1 MNTEMNTA
9 GTSHPPLETTAGP
22 HVFQPGLST
31 RGMMFDVL
39 IGLLPVVV
47 AAVTFYRGAAI
58 RQLLLCLVSAW
69 LTEAVVCRLRQR
81 PLTLADGSA
90 TITAVIL
97 ALSLPPLLPWSA
109 TVAGTVIAIGLGKQ
123 AFGGLGHNRFNPA
136 MVGRA
141 FLMLSLPIEMTSWSE
156 PYTVHATTQATPLAA
171 SKFEG
176 VSTPLPSLF
185 VGEVSGSLG
194 ETSALAILTGGAW
207 LLLRRAADWR
217 LTTGMLAGVAA
228 GALLQVLIAD
238 PARSPGVLHHL
249 GAGSVMFAAFFI
261 VTDPV
266 TSPLTARG
274 RWAFGIFT
282 GLLTMI
288 IRWFGGYPEGVM
300 FSVLLANSVVPLL
313 DRATATRPVGGK
325 VKVSDQ

>member
-1 MNTEMNTA
+1 
-9 GTSHPPLETTAGP
+9 
-22 HVFQPGLST
+22 
-31 RGMMFDVL
+31 
-39 IGLLPVVV
+39 
-47 AAVTFYRGAAI
+47 
-58 RQLLLCLVSAW
+58 
-69 LTEAVVCRLRQR
+69 
-81 PLTLADGSA
+81 
-90 TITAVIL
+90 
-97 ALSLPPLLPWSA
+97 
-109 TVAGTVIAIGLGKQ
+109 
-123 AFGGLGHNRFNPA
+123 
-136 MVGRA
+136 
-141 FLMLSLPIEMTSWSE
+141 
-156 PYTVHATTQATPLAA
+156 VHATTQATPLAA